1 MSLAFESTLLER
13 PSDFEL
19 EQIERQIQSDLSL
32 RVHNFRL
39 QACDDGL
46 ILEGRT
52 KTYYGKQIIQHA
64 VMDATNFPILA
75 NNIVVG

>member
-1 MSLAFESTLLER
+1 MNLAFADELLSR
-13 PSDFEL
+13 PSDAEL
-19 EQIERQIQSDLSL
+19 EQIERQIQRDLSL

-46 ILEGRT
+46 VLHGRT
-52 KTYYGKQIIQHA
+52 KTYYGKQLVQHA
-64 VMDATNFPILA
+64 VMDAIDVPILA

>member
-1 MSLAFESTLLER
+1 MSQPFAADLLDA
-13 PSDFEL
+13 PSSEEL
-19 EQIERQIQSDLSL
+19 NQIQQEIRRDLSL

-39 QACDDGL
+39 RAVEEGL

-52 KTYYGKQIIQHA
+52 KTYYGKQVVQHA
-64 VMDATNFPILA
+64 VMDATDFPIQS